1 LGQKMGVLQEA
12 IPDWNVAGET
22 RKYETNRIENM
33 NGGRFFSH
41 HDHGIT
47 YFDSRH
53 RVTKTKLEG
62 GMLAELMEELQ
73 PENIFTSSDWPRRSY
88 RYQLETV
95 KGDGGGSVIDFD
107 VGLDAEKRNRPGR
120 VTLSK
125 DVGRST
131 VNTTSLLTN
140 ASDPSLSSLNGNL
153 SMRSPA
159 TSLVKAGSVKDKWRT
174 LWVTALR
181 WLGDLLTPPS
191 AGDGDSRCPVSVAFT
206 PSGPLVY
213 QWGTTV

>member
-1 LGQKMGVLQEA
+1 MK
-12 IPDWNVAGET
+12 
-22 RKYETNRIENM
+22 TNRIENV

-62 GMLAELMEELQ
+62 GMLAELVEELQ
-73 PENIFTSSDWPRRSY
+73 PEDIFTSSDWPKRSY

-95 KGDGGGSVIDFD
+95 KGGAGGSVIDFD
-107 VGLDAEKRNRPGR
+107 LGLDTEKRNGR
-120 VTLSK
+120 SPVTLSK
-125 DVGRST
+125 DVDRSRM
-131 VNTTSLLTN
+131 NMTSLLPN

-174 LWVTALR
+174 LWVTARR
-181 WLGDLLTPPS
+181 WLGDLLTPAS
-191 AGDGDSRCPVSVAFT
+191 AGDGASRCPVSVAFT

>member
-1 LGQKMGVLQEA
+1 MK
-12 IPDWNVAGET
+12 
-22 RKYETNRIENM
+22 TNRIENV

-62 GMLAELMEELQ
+62 GMLAELVEELQ
-73 PENIFTSSDWPRRSY
+73 PEDIFTSSDWPKRSY

-95 KGDGGGSVIDFD
+95 KGGAGGSVIDFD
-107 VGLDAEKRNRPGR
+107 LGLDTEKRNGR
-120 VTLSK
+120 SPVTLSK
-125 DVGRST
+125 DVDRSRM
-131 VNTTSLLTN
+131 NMTSLLTN

-174 LWVTALR
+174 LWVTARR
-181 WLGDLLTPPS
+181 WLGDLLTPAS
-191 AGDGDSRCPVSVAFT
+191 AGDGASRCPVSVAFT

>member
-1 LGQKMGVLQEA
+1 MK
-12 IPDWNVAGET
+12 
-22 RKYETNRIENM
+22 TNRIETV

-47 YFDSRH
+47 YFDSRR

-62 GMLAELMEELQ
+62 GMLAELVEELQ
-73 PENIFTSSDWPRRSY
+73 PEDIFTSSDWPKRSY

-95 KGDGGGSVIDFD
+95 KGGGGGSVIDFD
-107 VGLDAEKRNRPGR
+107 PGLDTEKRNRRGP

-125 DVGRST
+125 DVGRSRM
-131 VNTTSLLTN
+131 NMTSLLTN
-140 ASDPSLSSLNGNL
+140 ASDPSLSSLDGNV

-174 LWVTALR
+174 LWVTARR
-181 WLGDLLTPPS
+181 WLGDLLTPAS
-191 AGDGDSRCPVSVAFT
+191 AGDGASGCPVSVAFT

>member
-1 LGQKMGVLQEA
+1 MK
-12 IPDWNVAGET
+12 
-22 RKYETNRIENM
+22 TNRIENM

-73 PENIFTSSDWPRRSY
+73 PEDIFTSSDWPKRSY

-95 KGDGGGSVIDFD
+95 KGNGGGSVIDFD
-107 VGLDAEKRNRPGR
+107 VGLDTEKRNRRVP

-174 LWVTALR
+174 LWVTARR
-181 WLGDLLTPPS
+181 WLGDLLTPAS
-191 AGDGDSRCPVSVAFT
+191 AGDGASRCPVSVAFT

>member
-1 LGQKMGVLQEA
+1 MGVLQEA

>member
-1 LGQKMGVLQEA
+1 MK
-12 IPDWNVAGET
+12 
-22 RKYETNRIENM
+22 TNRIENM

-41 HDHGIT
+41 HDHAII

-62 GMLAELMEELQ
+62 GMLAELVEELQ
-73 PENIFTSSDWPRRSY
+73 PEDIFTSSDWPKRSY

-95 KGDGGGSVIDFD
+95 KGGAGGSVIDFD
-107 VGLDAEKRNRPGR
+107 LGLDTEKRNGR
-120 VTLSK
+120 SPVTLSK
-125 DVGRST
+125 DVDRSRM
-131 VNTTSLLTN
+131 NMTSLLPN

-153 SMRSPA
+153 SMPSPA

-174 LWVTALR
+174 LWVTARR
-181 WLGDLLTPPS
+181 WLGDLLTPAS
-191 AGDGDSRCPVSVAFT
+191 AGDGASRCPVSVAFT

>member
-1 LGQKMGVLQEA
+1 MK
-12 IPDWNVAGET
+12 
-22 RKYETNRIENM
+22 TNRIESV

-47 YFDSRH
+47 YFDSRR

-62 GMLAELMEELQ
+62 GMLAELVEQLQ
-73 PENIFTSSDWPRRSY
+73 PEDIFTSSDWPKRSY

-95 KGDGGGSVIDFD
+95 KGGGGGSVIDFD
-107 VGLDAEKRNRPGR
+107 LGLDTEKRNGR
-120 VTLSK
+120 GPVTLSK
-125 DVGRST
+125 DVGRSRM
-131 VNTTSLLTN
+131 NMTSLLTN
-140 ASDPSLSSLNGNL
+140 ASDPSLSSLNGNV

-174 LWVTALR
+174 LWVTARR
-181 WLGDLLTPPS
+181 WLGDLLTPAS
-191 AGDGDSRCPVSVAFT
+191 AGDGASRCPVSVAFT

>member
-1 LGQKMGVLQEA
+1 MK
-12 IPDWNVAGET
+12 
-22 RKYETNRIENM
+22 TNRIENA

-62 GMLAELMEELQ
+62 GMLAELVEELQ
-73 PENIFTSSDWPRRSY
+73 PEDIFTSSDWPKRSY

-95 KGDGGGSVIDFD
+95 KGGAGGSVIDFD
-107 VGLDAEKRNRPGR
+107 LGLDTEKRNGR
-120 VTLSK
+120 SPVTLSK
-125 DVGRST
+125 DVDRSRM
-131 VNTTSLLTN
+131 NMTSLLPN

-153 SMRSPA
+153 SMPSPA

-174 LWVTALR
+174 LWVTARR

-191 AGDGDSRCPVSVAFT
+191 AGDGASPCPVSVAFT
-206 PSGPLVY
+206 HSGPLVY
-213 QWGTTV
+213 KWGTTV

>member
-1 LGQKMGVLQEA
+1 MK
-12 IPDWNVAGET
+12 
-22 RKYETNRIENM
+22 TNRIENM

-53 RVTKTKLEG
+53 RVTKIKLEG
-62 GMLAELMEELQ
+62 GMLAELVEELQ
-73 PENIFTSSDWPRRSY
+73 PEDIFTSADWPKRSY

-95 KGDGGGSVIDFD
+95 KGGAGGNVIDFD
-107 VGLDAEKRNRPGR
+107 LGLDTEERNRRGL

-125 DVGRST
+125 DIGRSRM
-131 VNTTSLLTN
+131 NMTSLLTN
-140 ASDPSLSSLNGNL
+140 ASDPSLSLLNGNL

-174 LWVTALR
+174 LWVTAGR

-191 AGDGDSRCPVSVAFT
+191 AGDGASRCPVSVAFT

>member
-1 LGQKMGVLQEA
+1 MK
-12 IPDWNVAGET
+12 
-22 RKYETNRIENM
+22 TNRIEM
-33 NGGRFFSH
+33 VSGGRFLSH
-41 HDHGIT
+41 RGHAIV

-73 PENIFTSSDWPRRSY
+73 PEDIFTSSDWPKRSY

-95 KGDGGGSVIDFD
+95 KGSGAGSVIDFD
-107 VGLDAEKRNRPGR
+107 LGLDTEKRNGR
-120 VTLSK
+120 SPVTLSK
-125 DVGRST
+125 DVDRSRM
-131 VNTTSLLTN
+131 NMTSLLPN

-174 LWVTALR
+174 LWVTARR
-181 WLGDLLTPPS
+181 WLGDLLTPAS
-191 AGDGDSRCPVSVAFT
+191 AGDGASRCPVSVAFT

>member
-1 LGQKMGVLQEA
+1 MK
-12 IPDWNVAGET
+12 
-22 RKYETNRIENM
+22 TNRIENA

-62 GMLAELMEELQ
+62 GMLAEWVEELQ
-73 PENIFTSSDWPRRSY
+73 PEDIFTSSDWPKRSY

-95 KGDGGGSVIDFD
+95 RGAGGGSVIDFD
-107 VGLDAEKRNRPGR
+107 VGLDTEKRNGR
-120 VTLSK
+120 SPVTLSK
-125 DVGRST
+125 DVDRSRM
-131 VNTTSLLTN
+131 NMTSLLPN

-174 LWVTALR
+174 LWVTARR
-181 WLGDLLTPPS
+181 WLGDLLTPAS
-191 AGDGDSRCPVSVAFT
+191 AGDGASRCPVSVAFT

-213 QWGTTV
+213 QWETTV

>member
-1 LGQKMGVLQEA
+1 MK
-12 IPDWNVAGET
+12 
-22 RKYETNRIENM
+22 TNRIENA

-62 GMLAELMEELQ
+62 GMLAELVEELQ
-73 PENIFTSSDWPRRSY
+73 PEDIFTSSDWPKRSY

-95 KGDGGGSVIDFD
+95 KGGAGGSVIDFD
-107 VGLDAEKRNRPGR
+107 LGLDTEKRNGR
-120 VTLSK
+120 SPVTLSK
-125 DVGRST
+125 DVDRSRM
-131 VNTTSLLTN
+131 NMTSLLPN

-174 LWVTALR
+174 LWVTARR
-181 WLGDLLTPPS
+181 WLGDLLTPAS
-191 AGDGDSRCPVSVAFT
+191 AGDGASRCPVSVAFT

-213 QWGTTV
+213 IWGTTV

>member
-1 LGQKMGVLQEA
+1 MK
-12 IPDWNVAGET
+12 
-22 RKYETNRIENM
+22 TNRIENA

-62 GMLAELMEELQ
+62 GMLAELVEELQ
-73 PENIFTSSDWPRRSY
+73 PEDIFTSSDWPKRSY

-95 KGDGGGSVIDFD
+95 KGGGGSSVIDFD
-107 VGLDAEKRNRPGR
+107 LGLDTEKRNGR
-120 VTLSK
+120 SPVTLSK
-125 DVGRST
+125 DVDRSRM
-131 VNTTSLLTN
+131 NMTSLLPN

-174 LWVTALR
+174 LWVTARR
-181 WLGDLLTPPS
+181 WLGDLLTPAS
-191 AGDGDSRCPVSVAFT
+191 AGDGDSRCPVSLAFT

>member
-1 LGQKMGVLQEA
+1 MK
-12 IPDWNVAGET
+12 
-22 RKYETNRIENM
+22 TNRIENV

-62 GMLAELMEELQ
+62 GMLAELVEELQ
-73 PENIFTSSDWPRRSY
+73 PEDIFTSSDWPKRSY

-95 KGDGGGSVIDFD
+95 KGGGGSSVIDFD
-107 VGLDAEKRNRPGR
+107 LGLDTEKRNGR
-120 VTLSK
+120 SPVTLSK
-125 DVGRST
+125 DVDRSRM
-131 VNTTSLLTN
+131 NMTSLLPN

-174 LWVTALR
+174 LWVTARR
-181 WLGDLLTPPS
+181 WLGDLLTPAS
-191 AGDGDSRCPVSVAFT
+191 AGDGASRCPVSVAFT

>member
-1 LGQKMGVLQEA
+1 MK
-12 IPDWNVAGET
+12 
-22 RKYETNRIENM
+22 TNRIENV

-62 GMLAELMEELQ
+62 GMLAELVEELQ
-73 PENIFTSSDWPRRSY
+73 PEDIFTSSDWPKRFY

-95 KGDGGGSVIDFD
+95 KGGGGGSVIDFD
-107 VGLDAEKRNRPGR
+107 LGLDTEKRNRRGP

-125 DVGRST
+125 DVGRSRM
-131 VNTTSLLTN
+131 NMTSLLTN

-174 LWVTALR
+174 LWVTARR
-181 WLGDLLTPPS
+181 WLGDLLTPAS
-191 AGDGDSRCPVSVAFT
+191 AGDGASRCPVSVAFT

>member
-1 LGQKMGVLQEA
+1 MK
-12 IPDWNVAGET
+12 
-22 RKYETNRIENM
+22 TNRIENV

-62 GMLAELMEELQ
+62 GMLAELVEELQ
-73 PENIFTSSDWPRRSY
+73 PEDIFTSSDWPKRSY

-95 KGDGGGSVIDFD
+95 KGGAGGSVIDFD
-107 VGLDAEKRNRPGR
+107 LGLDTEKRNGR
-120 VTLSK
+120 SPVTLSK
-125 DVGRST
+125 DVDRSRM
-131 VNTTSLLTN
+131 NMTSLLPN

-153 SMRSPA
+153 SMPSPA

-174 LWVTALR
+174 LWVTARR
-181 WLGDLLTPPS
+181 WLGDLLTPAS
-191 AGDGDSRCPVSVAFT
+191 AGDGTSRCPVSVAFT